1 MLGVNFMNQTMRLIS
16 SFEVKDKGD
25 SLKYAYA
32 FMLCK
37 KLHIKEC
44 SFLNPNPK
52 QIDSGNI
59 YPRDTFSAAYSENDL
74 PTWEEFRSSSMHFS
88 SPSFNCI
95 GSLDKSDTK
104 RLMCAS
110 VESTVLFCCY
120 GNYETEF
127 QRIINEILTIQKTLE

>member
-1 MLGVNFMNQTMRLIS
+1 MNQTMRLIS
-16 SFEVKDKGD
+16 SFEVKDKSD
-25 SLKYAYA
+25 SFKYAYT

-37 KLHIKEC
+37 KLHMKEC

-52 QIDSGNI
+52 QIDSEHI

-74 PTWEEFRSSSMHFS
+74 LPWEEFRSSPMHFS

-95 GSLDKSDTK
+95 GSLAKSDTK
-104 RLMCAS
+104 RLMCAL

-120 GNYETEF
+120 GNYEAEA
-127 QRIINEILTIQKTLE
+127 QKIINEILTIHKTLEQK